1 MNEPR
6 YREAERRLWESI
18 GITPSE
24 QRLHLARNDVT
35 VRIQEAGQGPAV
47 VFVHGANT
55 TGTSWATLA
64 ARMAGFRC
72 ILVDRP
78 GTGLSEPLRGHL
90 DVGRVT
96 GLAETLVVDVLDV
109 LALESAH
116 LVATSFGG
124 CIALRTAA
132 THPDRVN
139 RMVQFSWPAGAPIER
154 LPMSMRIN
162 SIPGL
167 GRLVAAL
174 PANERSVRLLF
185 RSLGHGP
192 SLDAGRIT
200 REDLDCYLALLR
212 NTDTMRN
219 ELALGHVVISPR
231 RGPDPLLLPE
241 GILRMMRTP
250 TLFLWGERDP
260 FGGAAVARRVVAS
273 LPNAEL
279 ELLPG
284 AGHAPWLDAL
294 QHCADAASAFLGGGA
309 RLA

>member
-1 MNEPR
+1 
-6 YREAERRLWESI
+6 
-18 GITPSE
+18 
-24 QRLHLARNDVT
+24 
-35 VRIQEAGQGPAV
+35 
-47 VFVHGANT
+47 
-55 TGTSWATLA
+55 
-64 ARMAGFRC
+64 
-72 ILVDRP
+72 
-78 GTGLSEPLRGHL
+78 
-90 DVGRVT
+90 
-96 GLAETLVVDVLDV
+96 
-109 LALESAH
+109 
-116 LVATSFGG
+116 
-124 CIALRTAA
+124 
-132 THPDRVN
+132 
-139 RMVQFSWPAGAPIER
+139 MVQFSWPAGAPIER

-219 ELALGHVVISPR
+219 ELALGRVVISPR

-260 FGGAAVARRVVAS
+260 FGGAAVARRIVAS